1 MIRRPIISSPPRHQL
16 TFRFREGKVRCA
28 SLLLLV
34 KAPSATELSTLLS
47 VCHKANTSGHTFV
60 STEPSSP
67 RASIRALGRTAPA
80 LLASSLR
87 NRVASMD
94 FRRRIYLSTASRRSD
109 RCRPEQEGMVE
120 YALKV
125 CDQYQSFAASVRTGQ
140 SRLSMTHPHRAQWK
154 RILFLRGGV
163 APT

>member
-1 MIRRPIISSPPRHQL
+1 MLAFEHLDARLQRSSQ
-16 TFRFREGKVRCA
+16 A
-28 SLLLLV
+28 
-34 KAPSATELSTLLS
+34 LS
-47 VCHKANTSGHTFV
+47 VIGSQAWIFGGEFISRQPLDDQIDV
-60 STEPSSP
+60 VD
-67 RASIRALGRTAPA
+67 
-80 LLASSLR
+80 LA
-87 NRVASMD
+87 
-94 FRRRIYLSTASRRSD
+94 
-109 RCRPEQEGMVE
+109 PEQEGMVE